1 MPRTPHEMSFWEHL
15 EELRWRLIKSAAA
28 ILIMSIGAF
37 FFSDWMLEILTR
49 PIDKIYFIGI
59 GEAFSVRIKLSL
71 FAGLVLALPVL
82 FYQAWKFVVPGLY
95 ASEVKMVVP
104 VVVFATLFFVAGAA
118 FCFFLVMPVGIEFLM
133 SYATDKL
140 QPMIQVSKYISF
152 VGWMTISFGVVFEMP
167 IISYFL
173 GRVGIINSRMLRRG
187 RRIAIISI
195 LLVAAIATPSPDI
208 FSQLMLAVPLYG
220 LYEIS
225 IIIVRMSGR
234 AESRSSDRDTG
245 NSS

>member
-1 MPRTPHEMSFWEHL
+1 MLRNPREMSFWEHI
-15 EELRWRLIKSAAA
+15 EELRWRLIKSLAAV
-28 ILIMSIGAF
+28 LVTSIVAF
-37 FFSDWMLEILTR
+37 FFSDWMLDILTR

-71 FAGLVLALPVL
+71 FAGVVLALPVL

-104 VVVFATLFFVAGAA
+104 VVVFATLFFVGGAA
-118 FCFFLVMPVGIEFLM
+118 FCFFMVLPMGIKFLM

-152 VGWMTISFGVVFEMP
+152 VGWMTISFGAVFELP
-167 IISYFL
+167 IVSYFL
-173 GRVGIINSRMLRRG
+173 GRVGIINSRMLRKG
-187 RRIAIISI
+187 RRVAVVVI
-195 LLVAAIATPSPDI
+195 LLVAAIATPSPDM
-208 FSQLMLAVPLYG
+208 FSQLMLAVPLYA

-225 IIIVRMSGR
+225 VIIVRLTGR
-234 AESRSSDRDTG
+234 AESR
-245 NSS
+245 

>member
-1 MPRTPHEMSFWEHL
+1 MLRNPREMSFWEHL
-15 EELRWRLIKSAAA
+15 EELRWRLIKSLAAV
-28 ILIMSIGAF
+28 LVTSIIAF
-37 FFSDWMLEILTR
+37 LFSDWMLAIITR

-104 VVVFATLFFVAGAA
+104 VVVFATLFFVGGAA
-118 FCFFLVMPVGIEFLM
+118 FCFFLVLPVGIEFLM

-152 VGWMTISFGVVFEMP
+152 VGWMTISFGAVFELP
-167 IISYFL
+167 IVSYFL
-173 GRVGIINSRMLRRG
+173 GRVGIINSRMLRKG
-187 RRIAIISI
+187 RRVAVVVI
-195 LLVAAIATPSPDI
+195 LLVAAIATPSPDM
-208 FSQLMLAVPLYG
+208 FSQLMLAVPLYA

-225 IIIVRMSGR
+225 VIIVRLTGR
-234 AESRSSDRDTG
+234 AESR
-245 NSS
+245 

>member
-1 MPRTPHEMSFWEHL
+1 MLRNPREMSFWEHI
-15 EELRWRLIKSAAA
+15 EELRWRLIKSLAAV
-28 ILIMSIGAF
+28 LVTSIVAF
-37 FFSDWMLEILTR
+37 FFSDWMLDILTR

-71 FAGLVLALPVL
+71 FAGVVLALPVL

-104 VVVFATLFFVAGAA
+104 VVVFATLFFVGGAA
-118 FCFFLVMPVGIEFLM
+118 FCFFMVLPMGIKFLM

-152 VGWMTISFGVVFEMP
+152 VGWMTISFGAVFELP
-167 IISYFL
+167 IVSYFL
-173 GRVGIINSRMLRRG
+173 GRVGIINSRMLRKG
-187 RRIAIISI
+187 RRVAVVVI
-195 LLVAAIATPSPDI
+195 LLVAAIATPSPDM
-208 FSQLMLAVPLYG
+208 FSQLMLAVPLYA

-225 IIIVRMSGR
+225 VIIVRLTGR
-234 AESRSSDRDTG
+234 AENR
-245 NSS
+245 